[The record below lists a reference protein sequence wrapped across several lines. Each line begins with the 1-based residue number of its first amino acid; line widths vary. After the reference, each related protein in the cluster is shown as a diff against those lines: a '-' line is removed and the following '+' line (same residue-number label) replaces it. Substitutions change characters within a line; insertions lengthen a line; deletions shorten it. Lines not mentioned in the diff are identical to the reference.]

1 MSLVDRRTV
10 LVLGGI
16 GSGRLE
22 FAQSLLADA
31 RTIVAADG
39 GLPALSNILRS
50 ATPEEELLIDGL
62 EQWLPPARRGAR
74 TGPGTE
80 QTGDDELAGSMAE
93 LAAAVRDCR
102 ARTVLVS
109 REAGLSTDPSTAGGR
124 ALAGSLAE
132 LNRTLA
138 REVDAVVLVVAG
150 QPIWLK
156 GEPATPR
163 PAART
168 ASAAPAGAG
177 LAGSTAGVG
186 AARAAPPS
194 GPANLDR
201 LPHPDDKAQQVASD
215 RLAGAGLGALTAA
228 VAFAAATQANA
239 VPVPWHTVRTL
250 VLRGDHQGAAAA
262 GAADSG
268 RLTAALASGTGPLAE
283 LAAAA
288 GSPVRLVEV
297 ASAAPIEAGP
307 ALPNDE
313 AADRALD
320 HGWQLAAEAAG
331 DGVDLLILGSIGSG
345 ADTAA
350 AAVVAA
356 LGGTGTDVASLLGRV
371 RALDGTIDDGAW
383 MHRCAAARDALRRV
397 RSAARTA
404 AGPVLADL
412 GGADLATATGIILGA
427 AAHRIPVLLDG
438 PVGAAAAQ
446 VARALAAPARR
457 WCLVPD
463 NGGHPTV
470 IRVCELLGLAPVLDL
485 RFDLGEGAAS
495 LAALPLLRSAL
506 HLAAALPLHPED
518 PADQDQRETDLIG
531 DQLT

>member
-1 MSLVDRRTV
+1 MSLADRRTV

-22 FAQSLLADA
+22 VARSLLADA
-31 RTIVAADG
+31 RTVAATDG
-39 GLPALSNILRS
+39 GLPALSSIL
-50 ATPEEELLIDGL
+50 AAAGPEEALLVDAL
-62 EQWLPPARRGAR
+62 EQWLPPARGGGR
-74 TGPGTE
+74 TGPAT
-80 QTGDDELAGSMAE
+80 E
-93 LAAAVRDCR
+93 LAAAVRDSR
-102 ARTVLVS
+102 ARTILVS
-109 REAGLSTDPSTAGGR
+109 REVGLSTDPTTAGGR

-132 LNRTLA
+132 LNRALA

-156 GEPATPR
+156 GGPAP
-163 PAART
+163 PGAAAHT
-168 ASAAPAGAG
+168 AAIAAPSAVVAG
-177 LAGSTAGVG
+177 TAGGEAGGGGV
-186 AARAAPPS
+186 AAPS
-194 GPANLDR
+194 GPADLGR
-201 LPHPDDKAQQVASD
+201 LPLPDEKSQQAAAD

-228 VAFAAATQANA
+228 VTFAAATQANA
-239 VPVPWHTVRTL
+239 MPAPWHTVRTL

-262 GAADSG
+262 GAVDSA
-268 RLTAALASGTGPLAE
+268 LLAAALGSGTGPLAD

-288 GSPVRLVEV
+288 GTAVQLVEV
-297 ASAAPIEAGP
+297 AAAAPIEEGP

-320 HGWQLAAEAAG
+320 HGWHLAGEAAG
-331 DGVDLLILGSIGSG
+331 DGADLLVLGSIGSG

-356 LGGTGTDVASLLGRV
+356 LGGTGAEVASLLGRV
-371 RALDGTIDDGAW
+371 RAPDGTLDDAAW
-383 MHRCAAARDALRRV
+383 MRRCAAVRDALRRV

-412 GGADLATATGIILGA
+412 GGADLATAAGIILGA
-427 AAHRIPVLLDG
+427 AANRVPVLLDG

-446 VARALAAPARR
+446 AARALAAPARR

-463 NGGHPTV
+463 TGGHPTV
-470 IRVCELLGLAPVLDL
+470 VRVCELLGLAPVLDL

-506 HLAAALPLHPED
+506 HLAATTTTTPPPPP
-518 PADQDQRETDLIG
+518 PADQGKTDAIG
-531 DQLT
+531 DQLA